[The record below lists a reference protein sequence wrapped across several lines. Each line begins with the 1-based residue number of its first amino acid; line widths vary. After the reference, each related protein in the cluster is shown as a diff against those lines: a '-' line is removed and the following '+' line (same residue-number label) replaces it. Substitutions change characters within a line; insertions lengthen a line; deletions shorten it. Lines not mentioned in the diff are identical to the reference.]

1 MNDLYDEATWEKAW
15 KDYGDSV
22 ERKLAGAG
30 IVQSRSFD
38 SKAKVFDEQSF
49 NEEGRRRT
57 ARIMNWLEVQGVE
70 LDGASVLDIGAA
82 SGVFTLPFAER
93 GAHVTAVESSPALV
107 ELLRANAAGF
117 GPDRVTVVA
126 EPFENVDAKARGWNG
141 KFDLV
146 FVSMCPVIRDWESVE
161 KILGFARGFCYISL
175 PAGSAEHSLA
185 SEIWPLI
192 VGQPF
197 KPGPSAMG
205 YLLHLL
211 YLKGYS
217 YQSIVTQE
225 TKTAEM
231 SREAALQEAMNLL
244 GGRGLPAEEQSRR
257 TIREYLERAYPSG
270 TVVVRQGGRFGK
282 VLIRLRDPSM
292 YG

>member
-1 MNDLYDEATWEKAW
+1 MNHFYDEAAWEKEW

-22 ERKLAGAG
+22 ANRLARAG
-30 IVQSRSFD
+30 VDLSRSFD
-38 SKAKVFDEQSF
+38 SKAKSFNEQSF

-70 LDGASVLDIGAA
+70 FEGASVLDIGAA
-82 SGVFTLPFAER
+82 SGVFSLPFAER
-93 GAHVTAVESSPALV
+93 GAYITAVESSPPLV
-107 ELLRANAAGF
+107 ELLSANLAGF
-117 GPDRVTVVA
+117 GPDRVNIVA
-126 EPFENVDAKARGWNG
+126 EPFENVDVEARGWNG

-161 KILGFARGFCYISL
+161 KVLGCASRFCYISL
-175 PAGSAEHSLA
+175 PVGSAEHSLA

-197 KPGPSAMG
+197 KPEPTAMG

-217 YQSIVTQE
+217 YQSIVTRE

-244 GGRGLPAEEQSRR
+244 SGRGLSADEGTRR
-257 TIREYLERAYPSG
+257 TIQDYLERAYPSG
-270 TVVVRQGGRFGK
+270 TVPVSQGGRFGK
-282 VLIRLRDPSM
+282 VLIRLQDLSM

>member
-1 MNDLYDEATWEKAW
+1 MNDFYDEAAWEQAW

-22 ERKLAGAG
+22 ANKLAGAG
-30 IVQSRSFD
+30 VDLSRSFD
-38 SKAKVFDEQSF
+38 AKAKVFNEQSF

-57 ARIMNWLEVQGVE
+57 ARIINWLEVQGVE
-70 LDGASVLDIGAA
+70 LEGASVLDVGAA
-82 SGVFTLPFAER
+82 SGVFSVPFAER
-93 GAHVTAVESSPALV
+93 GAFVTAVESSPPLV
-107 ELLRANAAGF
+107 ELLSANLAGF
-117 GPDRVTVVA
+117 GPDRASIVA
-126 EPFENVDAKARGWNG
+126 ERFENVDAEARGWSG

-146 FVSMCPVIRDWESVE
+146 FVSMCPVVRDWVSVE
-161 KILGFARGFCYISL
+161 KLLGCASRFCYISL
-175 PAGSAEHSLA
+175 PVGSAEHSLA

-197 KPGPSAMG
+197 RPGPTAMG

-225 TKTAEM
+225 RKTAEM
-231 SREAALQEAMNLL
+231 SREAALQEAMGLL
-244 GGRGLPAEEQSRR
+244 SSRGLPADEASRR
-257 TIREYLERAYPSG
+257 TIADYLERTYPSG
-270 TVVVRQGGRFGK
+270 TVTVRQGGRFGK
-282 VLIRLRDPSM
+282 VLIRLQDLSM